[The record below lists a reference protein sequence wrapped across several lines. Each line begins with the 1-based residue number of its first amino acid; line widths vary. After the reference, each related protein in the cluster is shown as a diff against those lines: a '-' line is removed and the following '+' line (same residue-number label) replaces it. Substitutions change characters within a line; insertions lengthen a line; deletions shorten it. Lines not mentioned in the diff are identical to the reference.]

1 MRIGPVE
8 VADAAAAAAAVVD
21 RVDLEDRSGDDDD
34 KTPFELVVV
43 D

>member
-1 MRIGPVE
+1 MGPVE
-8 VADAAAAAAAVVD
+8 VADAAAAAAAAVVD